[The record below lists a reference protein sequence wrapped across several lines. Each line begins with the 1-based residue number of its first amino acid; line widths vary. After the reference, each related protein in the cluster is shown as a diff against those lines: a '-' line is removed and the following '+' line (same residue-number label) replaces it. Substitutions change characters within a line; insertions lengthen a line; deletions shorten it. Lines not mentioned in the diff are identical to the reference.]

1 MSLYSSRLFCDHLRV
16 LQIRARLPVLYL
28 SVGVCV
34 CRGLKNL
41 LGALARGHVLL
52 FVVVDL
58 VLAASGGGDKRE
70 RTHFFYILGMCVCVF
85 VFM

>member
-1 MSLYSSRLFCDHLRV
+1 M
-16 LQIRARLPVLYL
+16 
-28 SVGVCV
+28 

-58 VLAASGGGDKRE
+58 VFAVSGGGDWRE
-70 RTHFFYILGMCVCVF
+70 RTHFFYILGMCVCVCF
-85 VFM
+85 YVIVGVGEGRSRTTEGEVGRLIC